1 MPRYSSDFFF
11 SPRPTKQRRK
21 NDREREQ
28 REIELAISLSL
39 LTRSPLP
46 LFSFSLSSHGDVVSS
61 HALGVAAFCAARSS
75 SGSSSSAPPALE
87 DGRGTAALDG
97 DGADAAA
104 RRIRAPPGPLR
115 RRRERRA
122 EPALQLQGSRG
133 VPRGLRG
140 RAGALRAGTVRVF
153 FPVYLDWWWWS
164 SFRCW
169 PGSIFST
176 LVQPFAQKRR
186 ERSSALALSTH
197 LQAVSQSA

>member
-133 VPRGLRG
+133 VPVVVVLLSLLAGQHFLNPRPTFCSETARKELRIGTFDASAGCVSECLIRSPRG
-140 RAGALRAGTVRVF
+140 RKDKV
-153 FPVYLDWWWWS
+153 
-164 SFRCW
+164 
-169 PGSIFST
+169 ST
-176 LVQPFAQKRR
+176 LA
-186 ERSSALALSTH
+186 RSARTRD
-197 LQAVSQSA
+197 